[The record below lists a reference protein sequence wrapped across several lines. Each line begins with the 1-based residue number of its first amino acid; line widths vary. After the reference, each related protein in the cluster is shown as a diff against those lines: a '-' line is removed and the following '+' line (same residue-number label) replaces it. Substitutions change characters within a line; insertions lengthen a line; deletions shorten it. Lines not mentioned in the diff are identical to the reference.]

1 MDSEQY
7 MGRWISILYRYNQM
21 YLSRELEPLNIGAG
35 QHPILKV
42 LFNRDGIHQ
51 EDIVHSTCMDKGTV
65 AKSIKRLLEQGYIV
79 KKGCPEDRRAC
90 RIFLTSKAHEIK
102 SDLDTVLSRWT
113 DIVTAD
119 FSKEEKVLVFSLL
132 QRMAYNAEQY
142 LLEKKVEDRK

>member
-1 MDSEQY
+1 
-7 MGRWISILYRYNQM
+7 MGKWISILYRFGQI
-21 YLSRELEPLNIGAG
+21 YLSRELEPLNMGAG

-42 LFNRDGIHQ
+42 LYNRDGVHQ

-65 AKSIKRLLEQGYIV
+65 AKSIKRLLELGYIV

-90 RIFLTSKAHEIK
+90 RIFLTSKAHEIE
-102 SDLDTVLSRWT
+102 SDLDAALLKWT

-119 FSKEEKVLVFSLL
+119 FSEEEKELVFSVL

-142 LLEKKVEDRK
+142 LMEKKVENRK